1 MKKYKSLL
9 ALVLCLMML
18 FVLTGCTK
26 SMTYSKAR
34 NLYEELGDFADCPEM
49 VSVCYYELGREAMLE
64 EQWQEAIGYFEKSDY
79 HGAPA
84 RIQECKDKLAK

>member
-34 NLYEELGDFADCPEM
+34 NHLLKYMSWNQLQDSYM
-49 VSVCYYELGREAMLE
+49 VT
-64 EQWQEAIGYFEKSDY
+64 
-79 HGAPA
+79 
-84 RIQECKDKLAK
+84 KLPYQAEYRKVM